1 MALYMY
7 MYIDCGIKL
16 CCLLTGNV
24 QKLPLIVKGWALQN
38 LMILESHVPYKGIEI
53 NKVVV

>member
-1 MALYMY
+1 MALY

-38 LMILESHVPYKGIEI
+38 LMILKSHVPYKGIEI